1 MRIIDRKRA
10 MVGPDVTI
18 TRRVSAMDAGRAG
31 RLVERVRPAASTR
44 TDRWRALRTRPHHS
58 TP

>member
-1 MRIIDRKRA
+1 MRIIDRNRA
-10 MVGPDVTI
+10 LVGPDVTI

-31 RLVERVRPAASTR
+31 RLAERVRPAASTS
-44 TDRWRALRTRPHHS
+44 TDRLRARRTRPHHS